1 MYPRN
6 AASPER
12 IDIGAVVQI
21 SDGAVQTSGCT
32 VRIIPAGGAEGD
44 GAGTTA
50 YSDDGVV
57 LYTPTQAETNY
68 TSFILI
74 AKKTGCIP
82 ASKTVVTSANATA
95 GKVTVGTND
104 DKTGYTAS
112 TVSDKT
118 GYSLAGGHGLAT
130 EAKQDSILG
139 YVDCLPETWVVPAAT
154 GDAMTLT
161 AAYDAAKT
169 PAPTT
174 AEIKT
179 AIEAD
184 GSKLDHLWEMTEDDA
199 GVRRLTQNALEQA
212 PSGSGATAEEVWTHA
227 DRQLTSDGNIAVAD
241 ATLTRDLKSI
251 TTTVTYC
258 IYTFVMAALKSAVS
272 GTSWLI
278 QKPSGVEHKSGTVTT
293 DVNGN
298 ITGADLGDES

>member
-95 GKVTVGTND
+95 GKVTVGTNE

-118 GYSLAGGHGLAT
+118 GYELAGGHGLAL
-130 EAKQDSILG
+130 ESKQDTIIALLG
-139 YVDCLPETWVVPAAT
+139 
-154 GDAMTLT
+154 
-161 AAYDAAKT
+161 T
-169 PAPTT
+169 PADTDLST
-174 AEIKT
+174 DVAAVKT
-179 AIEAD
+179 VVDTLSSGEAVHVT
-184 GSKLDHLWEMTEDDA
+184 SES
-199 GVRRLTQNALEQA
+199 VN
-212 PSGSGATAEEVWTHA
+212 
-227 DRQLTSDGNIAVAD
+227 LTS
-241 ATLTRDLKSI
+241 
-251 TTTVTYC
+251 
-258 IYTFVMAALKSAVS
+258 
-272 GTSWLI
+272 
-278 QKPSGVEHKSGTVTT
+278 
-293 DVNGN
+293 
-298 ITGADLGDES
+298 ESDT